1 MQVSGGR
8 PAGPAAVDRFF
19 MFVAAQTKSS
29 THGNLESVTENT
41 RGPPRHSG
49 NRDKECPM
57 HAIRPSHPGADSELS
72 KPARLT
78 LVERPAPVLDRKPA
92 LSLAPIE
99 RVRSTSA
106 TLRRIENMQK
116 LIGELAL
123 HEMLADEIA
132 WFLKFSP
139 SGARKYIRD
148 LREAGV
154 IELARYIEGTATY
167 LGKAVYQLTPDPERV
182 QAFLAAI
189 VQPKRE
195 GAAPRKERPS
205 LRDQNMAGSGRHF
218 HILADDTH
226 YAIRVNRGPVTRDPL
241 VAALFG
247 SAPSMQKE
255 QQ

>member
-1 MQVSGGR
+1 
-8 PAGPAAVDRFF
+8 
-19 MFVAAQTKSS
+19 
-29 THGNLESVTENT
+29 
-41 RGPPRHSG
+41 
-49 NRDKECPM
+49 M
-57 HAIRPSHPGADSELS
+57 HAIRQPHHLVQNEMKAETQPEQRDTSTTAKLS
-72 KPARLT
+72 
-78 LVERPAPVLDRKPA
+78 LVERPAPPVPLDRKPG
-92 LSLAPIE
+92 LSMAPIE

-116 LIGELAL
+116 LIGELSM

-167 LGKAVYQLTPDPERV
+167 LGKAVYQLTPDPDRV
-182 QAFLAAI
+182 KAFLAAI

-195 GAAPRKERPS
+195 GAPPRKERPGIREQS
-205 LRDQNMAGSGRHF
+205 MAGAGRHF

-226 YAIRVNRGPVTRDPL
+226 YAIRVNRGPVQRDPL

-247 SAPSMQKE
+247 SAPSQQKQE
-255 QQ
+255 Q

>member
-1 MQVSGGR
+1 MH
-8 PAGPAAVDRFF
+8 ATTLHYTA
-19 MFVAAQTKSS
+19 
-29 THGNLESVTENT
+29 THGDMSTVQ
-41 RGPPRHSG
+41 HST
-49 NRDKECPM
+49 NSTLIERVAPQ
-57 HAIRPSHPGADSELS
+57 
-72 KPARLT
+72 PA
-78 LVERPAPVLDRKPA
+78 ERAPI
-92 LSLAPIE
+92 SMAPIE

-106 TLRRIENMQK
+106 TQRRIENMQK
-116 LIGELAL
+116 LIGELST

-167 LGKAVYQLTPDPERV
+167 LGKAVYQISPDPERV
-182 QAFLAAI
+182 KAFLAAI

-195 GAAPRKERPS
+195 GVPPRKERPG
-205 LRDQNMAGSGRHF
+205 LREQNMAGTGRHF

-226 YAIRVNRGPVTRDPL
+226 YAIRVNRNPVARDPL

-247 SAPSMQKE
+247 AAPSGGVSKE
-255 QQ
+255 HA

>member
-1 MQVSGGR
+1 MRASTQFHPPVHGDTAHKEHRGQAS
-8 PAGPAAVDRFF
+8 ASESHGPAMIER
-19 MFVAAQTKSS
+19 AAPQLSERS
-29 THGNLESVTENT
+29 
-41 RGPPRHSG
+41 
-49 NRDKECPM
+49 PM
-57 HAIRPSHPGADSELS
+57 SM
-72 KPARLT
+72 
-78 LVERPAPVLDRKPA
+78 V
-92 LSLAPIE
+92 PIE

-116 LIGELAL
+116 LIHELSA

-148 LREAGV
+148 LRDAGV

-167 LGKAVYQLTPDPERV
+167 LGKAVYQISPDPDRV
-182 QAFLAAI
+182 KAFLAAI

-195 GAAPRKERPS
+195 GAAPRKERPG
-205 LRDQNMAGSGRHF
+205 LREQNMAGSGRHF

-226 YAIRVNRGPVTRDPL
+226 YAIRVNRNPVARDPL

-247 SAPSMQKE
+247 AAPSKDPV
-255 QQ
+255 

>member
-1 MQVSGGR
+1 MH
-8 PAGPAAVDRFF
+8 ALTHHN
-19 MFVAAQTKSS
+19 AAQGDLGEV
-29 THGNLESVTENT
+29 HNT
-41 RGPPRHSG
+41 A
-49 NRDKECPM
+49 N
-57 HAIRPSHPGADSELS
+57 
-72 KPARLT
+72 PALIERSAPQP
-78 LVERPAPVLDRKPA
+78 VERAPI
-92 LSLAPIE
+92 SMAPIE

-106 TLRRIENMQK
+106 TQRRIENMQK
-116 LIGELAL
+116 LIGELST

-167 LGKAVYQLTPDPERV
+167 LGKAVYQISPDPDRV
-182 QAFLAAI
+182 KAFLAAI

-195 GAAPRKERPS
+195 GAAPRKERPG
-205 LRDQNMAGSGRHF
+205 LREQSMAGNGRHF

-226 YAIRVNRGPVTRDPL
+226 YAIRVNRNPVARDPL

-247 SAPSMQKE
+247 AAPNVKE
-255 QQ
+255 HG

>member
-1 MQVSGGR
+1 M
-8 PAGPAAVDRFF
+8 
-19 MFVAAQTKSS
+19 
-29 THGNLESVTENT
+29 TE
-41 RGPPRHSG
+41 
-49 NRDKECPM
+49 
-57 HAIRPSHPGADSELS
+57 
-72 KPARLT
+72 
-78 LVERPAPVLDRKPA
+78 RKA

-116 LIGELAL
+116 LVAELQN

-167 LGKAVYQLTPDPERV
+167 LGKAVYQLTPDAERV

-189 VQPKRE
+189 AQPKRE
-195 GAAPRKERPS
+195 GAPPRKERPS
-205 LRDQNMAGSGRHF
+205 LREQSMAGNGRHF

-226 YAIRVNRGPVTRDPL
+226 YAIRVNRGPVQRDPL

-247 SAPSMQKE
+247 APGSMQKAMP
-255 QQ
+255 

>member
-1 MQVSGGR
+1 
-8 PAGPAAVDRFF
+8 
-19 MFVAAQTKSS
+19 
-29 THGNLESVTENT
+29 
-41 RGPPRHSG
+41 
-49 NRDKECPM
+49 M
-57 HAIRPSHPGADSELS
+57 HALRQTHHVASGDMAEQQESHDSVAQ
-72 KPARLT
+72 PAKLT
-78 LVERPAPVLDRKPA
+78 LVERPAPQPQQRAP

-99 RVRSTSA
+99 RIRSTSA

-116 LIGELAL
+116 LIGELSM

-167 LGKAVYQLTPDPERV
+167 LGKAVYQLTPDPDRV
-182 QAFLAAI
+182 RAFLAAI

-195 GAAPRKERPS
+195 GAPPRKERPS
-205 LRDQNMAGSGRHF
+205 LREQNMAGNGRHF

-226 YAIRVNRGPVTRDPL
+226 YAIRVNRGPVMRDPL

-247 SAPSMQKE
+247 SAPSQQKE
-255 QQ
+255 TN

>member
-1 MQVSGGR
+1 MQR
-8 PAGPAAVDRFF
+8 EPAKA
-19 MFVAAQTKSS
+19 
-29 THGNLESVTENT
+29 
-41 RGPPRHSG
+41 
-49 NRDKECPM
+49 DKP
-57 HAIRPSHPGADSELS
+57 
-72 KPARLT
+72 RLT
-78 LVERPAPVLDRKPA
+78 LVERPGPVHERKA

-116 LIGELAL
+116 LIAELQQ

-139 SGARKYIRD
+139 SG
-148 LREAGV
+148 
-154 IELARYIEGTATY
+154 ARYIEGTATY

-182 QAFLAAI
+182 KTFLAAI

-195 GAAPRKERPS
+195 GAPPRKERPS
-205 LRDQNMAGSGRHF
+205 LREQAMAGAGRHF

-247 SAPSMQKE
+247 NAPSMQKA
-255 QQ
+255 QV

>member
-1 MQVSGGR
+1 
-8 PAGPAAVDRFF
+8 
-19 MFVAAQTKSS
+19 
-29 THGNLESVTENT
+29 
-41 RGPPRHSG
+41 
-49 NRDKECPM
+49 M
-57 HAIRPSHPGADSELS
+57 HAFRENQESSLADQQEAAKMMD
-72 KPARLT
+72 KPRLA
-78 LVERPAPVLDRKPA
+78 LVERPGPIPDRKP
-92 LSLAPIE
+92 LSLASIE

-116 LIGELAL
+116 LIAELQQ

-167 LGKAVYQLTPDPERV
+167 LGKAVYQLTPDAERV
-182 QAFLAAI
+182 KQFLGAI
-189 VQPKRE
+189 SQPKRE
-195 GAAPRKERPS
+195 GAPPRKERPS
-205 LRDQNMAGSGRHF
+205 LRDQAMAGAGRHF

-226 YAIRVNRGPVTRDPL
+226 YAIRVNRAPVTRDPL

-247 SAPSMQKE
+247 AAPSMQKA
-255 QQ
+255 QS

>member
-1 MQVSGGR
+1 
-8 PAGPAAVDRFF
+8 
-19 MFVAAQTKSS
+19 
-29 THGNLESVTENT
+29 
-41 RGPPRHSG
+41 
-49 NRDKECPM
+49 M
-57 HAIRPSHPGADSELS
+57 HAMRQSHAPAPGDTKAAHQDNSGAERS
-72 KPARLT
+72 TQLT
-78 LVERPAPVLDRKPA
+78 LVDRAAPVPPRAP
-92 LSLAPIE
+92 LSMAPIE

-116 LIGELAL
+116 LIGELSL

-148 LREAGV
+148 LRDAGV

-182 QAFLAAI
+182 RAFLAAI

-195 GAAPRKERPS
+195 GAAPRKDRPG
-205 LRDQNMAGSGRHF
+205 LREQSMAGNGRHF

-226 YAIRVNRGPVTRDPL
+226 YAIRVNRGPVMRDPL

-247 SAPSMQKE
+247 SAPSQQKSD
-255 QQ
+255 

>member
-1 MQVSGGR
+1 
-8 PAGPAAVDRFF
+8 
-19 MFVAAQTKSS
+19 
-29 THGNLESVTENT
+29 
-41 RGPPRHSG
+41 
-49 NRDKECPM
+49 M
-57 HAIRPSHPGADSELS
+57 HAVRQPQHLVQNEMKASPEMQATTAKLM
-72 KPARLT
+72 
-78 LVERPAPVLDRKPA
+78 LVERPGPAPLDRKPA
-92 LSLAPIE
+92 LSMASIE

-116 LIGELAL
+116 LIGELQL

-154 IELARYIEGTATY
+154 IELARYVEGTATY

-182 QAFLAAI
+182 AAFLAAI

-195 GAAPRKERPS
+195 GAPPRKERPG
-205 LRDQNMAGSGRHF
+205 LREQAMAGSGRHF

-226 YAIRVNRGPVTRDPL
+226 YAIRVNRGPVMRDPL

-247 SAPSMQKE
+247 SAPSLQKE
-255 QQ
+255 EQV

>member
-1 MQVSGGR
+1 
-8 PAGPAAVDRFF
+8 
-19 MFVAAQTKSS
+19 
-29 THGNLESVTENT
+29 
-41 RGPPRHSG
+41 
-49 NRDKECPM
+49 M
-57 HAIRPSHPGADSELS
+57 HAIRQTRPAVDAGTAARPEHRDGASRQHGKL
-72 KPARLT
+72 A
-78 LVERPAPVLDRKPA
+78 LVERPALQPLQRAP
-92 LSLAPIE
+92 LSMAPIE

-116 LIGELAL
+116 LIGELSM

-167 LGKAVYQLTPDPERV
+167 LGKAVYQLTPDPDRV
-182 QAFLAAI
+182 RAFLAAI

-195 GAAPRKERPS
+195 GAPPRKERPG
-205 LRDQNMAGSGRHF
+205 LREQHMAGSGRHF

-226 YAIRVNRGPVTRDPL
+226 YAIRVNRAPVMRDPL

-247 SAPSMQKE
+247 MAPSQQKE
-255 QQ
+255 QS

>member
-1 MQVSGGR
+1 
-8 PAGPAAVDRFF
+8 
-19 MFVAAQTKSS
+19 
-29 THGNLESVTENT
+29 
-41 RGPPRHSG
+41 
-49 NRDKECPM
+49 M
-57 HAIRPSHPGADSELS
+57 HAMRQSHAPESGDTKAAHQDIRGAERSTQL
-72 KPARLT
+72 A
-78 LVERPAPVLDRKPA
+78 LVERAAPLPARPP
-92 LSLAPIE
+92 LSMAPIE

-116 LIGELAL
+116 LIGELSL

-148 LREAGV
+148 LRDAGV

-182 QAFLAAI
+182 RAFLAAI

-195 GAAPRKERPS
+195 GVAPRKDRPG
-205 LRDQNMAGSGRHF
+205 LREQSMAGNGRHF

-226 YAIRVNRGPVTRDPL
+226 YAIRVNRGPVMRDPL

-247 SAPSMQKE
+247 SAPSQQKGE
-255 QQ
+255 

>member
-1 MQVSGGR
+1 MHAMRHSHAN
-8 PAGPAAVDRFF
+8 AGDMAAAHQELRGASDKG
-19 MFVAAQTKSS
+19 AAQ
-29 THGNLESVTENT
+29 GERAAPVQ
-41 RGPPRHSG
+41 
-49 NRDKECPM
+49 
-57 HAIRPSHPGADSELS
+57 
-72 KPARLT
+72 PARKS
-78 LVERPAPVLDRKPA
+78 PI
-92 LSLAPIE
+92 SMAPIE

-116 LIGELAL
+116 LIGELSV

-148 LREAGV
+148 LRDAGV

-167 LGKAVYQLTPDPERV
+167 LGKAVYQLSPEPERV
-182 QAFLAAI
+182 RAFLAAI
-189 VQPKRE
+189 VQPKRD
-195 GAAPRKERPS
+195 GAAPRKDRPG
-205 LRDQNMAGSGRHF
+205 LREQSMAGNGRHF

-247 SAPSMQKE
+247 SAPSQQKAE
-255 QQ
+255 

>member
-1 MQVSGGR
+1 
-8 PAGPAAVDRFF
+8 
-19 MFVAAQTKSS
+19 
-29 THGNLESVTENT
+29 
-41 RGPPRHSG
+41 
-49 NRDKECPM
+49 M
-57 HAIRPSHPGADSELS
+57 HAIRPIAQTDPLQQAQQDSAEYGAVERA
-72 KPARLT
+72 ARLS
-78 LVERPAPVLDRKPA
+78 LVERPAPQPQQRAP
-92 LSLAPIE
+92 LSMAPIE

-167 LGKAVYQLTPDPERV
+167 LGKAVYRLTPDPDRV
-182 QAFLAAI
+182 RAFLAAI

-195 GAAPRKERPS
+195 GAPPRKERPGV
-205 LRDQNMAGSGRHF
+205 REQNMAGAGRHF

-226 YAIRVNRGPVTRDPL
+226 YAIRVNRGPVMRDPL

-247 SAPSMQKE
+247 CAPSQQKE
-255 QQ
+255 N

>member
-1 MQVSGGR
+1 M
-8 PAGPAAVDRFF
+8 
-19 MFVAAQTKSS
+19 
-29 THGNLESVTENT
+29 
-41 RGPPRHSG
+41 
-49 NRDKECPM
+49 
-57 HAIRPSHPGADSELS
+57 
-72 KPARLT
+72 
-78 LVERPAPVLDRKPA
+78 
-92 LSLAPIE
+92 APIE

-116 LIGELAL
+116 LIGELSL

-148 LREAGV
+148 LRDAGV

-182 QAFLAAI
+182 RAFLAAI

-195 GAAPRKERPS
+195 GAAPRKDRPG
-205 LRDQNMAGSGRHF
+205 LREQSMAGNGRHF

-226 YAIRVNRGPVTRDPL
+226 YAIRVNRGPVMRDPL

-247 SAPSMQKE
+247 SAPSQQKSD
-255 QQ
+255 

>member
-1 MQVSGGR
+1 MLATTQHPSEAQVDTSGER
-8 PAGPAAVDRFF
+8 KEQNMAAPANNGPA
-19 MFVAAQTKSS
+19 
-29 THGNLESVTENT
+29 L
-41 RGPPRHSG
+41 
-49 NRDKECPM
+49 
-57 HAIRPSHPGADSELS
+57 I
-72 KPARLT
+72 
-78 LVERPAPVLDRKPA
+78 ERPAPPA
-92 LSLAPIE
+92 PERTPLSMAPIE

-116 LIGELAL
+116 LINELVT

-148 LREAGV
+148 LRDAGV

-167 LGKAVYQLTPDPERV
+167 LGKAVYQITPDPLRV

-195 GAAPRKERPS
+195 GAPVRKERPGVGEQS
-205 LRDQNMAGSGRHF
+205 MAGPGRHF

-226 YAIRVNRGPVTRDPL
+226 YAIRVNRNPVARDPL

-247 SAPSMQKE
+247 AASGKCNNM
-255 QQ
+255 

>member
-1 MQVSGGR
+1 
-8 PAGPAAVDRFF
+8 
-19 MFVAAQTKSS
+19 
-29 THGNLESVTENT
+29 
-41 RGPPRHSG
+41 
-49 NRDKECPM
+49 M
-57 HAIRPSHPGADSELS
+57 HAIRESSHGLEIEATLELPAPLPAVPSRP
-72 KPARLT
+72 RLA
-78 LVERPAPVLDRKPA
+78 LVERPGPVTERKA

-116 LIGELAL
+116 LVAELQN

-167 LGKAVYQLTPDPERV
+167 LGKAVYQLTPDAERV

-189 VQPKRE
+189 AQPKRE
-195 GAAPRKERPS
+195 GAPPRKERPS
-205 LRDQNMAGSGRHF
+205 LREQSMAGNGRHF

-226 YAIRVNRGPVTRDPL
+226 YAIRVNRGPVQRDPL

-247 SAPSMQKE
+247 APGSMQKAMP
-255 QQ
+255 